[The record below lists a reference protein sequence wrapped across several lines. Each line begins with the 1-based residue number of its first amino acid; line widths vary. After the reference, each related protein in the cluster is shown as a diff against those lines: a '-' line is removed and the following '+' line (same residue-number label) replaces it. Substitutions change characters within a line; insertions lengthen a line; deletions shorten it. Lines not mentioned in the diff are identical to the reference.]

1 MPSSSSYA
9 TTTNPPHPQMKR
21 RNILALTLLSLG
33 LLSPLSLSAQRVDK
47 ASRGTGRPSSAP
59 AQSAQADSALYR
71 LITLPYPTNALEPVI
86 SERTVKL
93 HHGKH
98 LAGYVTK
105 LNQLLRESRLMERD
119 LVKLVKFASGSI
131 FDNAGQLLNHNLYF
145 AQFKPA
151 VMDRIDEPKGNLAEA
166 IKRSFGS
173 FEKFR
178 EQFEKAG
185 VSIFGSGWLWL
196 ATDEAGRLYVD
207 KEPNAGN
214 PVTSGLIP
222 LLGIDIWEHAYY
234 LDYENRRAEH
244 LKQIWH
250 IIDWE
255 VVSRRY
261 EERASFFAK

>member
-1 MPSSSSYA
+1 
-9 TTTNPPHPQMKR
+9 MKR
-21 RNILALTLLSLG
+21 RSIIPFTLLSLS
-33 LLSPLSLSAQRVDK
+33 LLSPSILSAQSESK
-47 ASRGTGRPSSAP
+47 ASREVGL
-59 AQSAQADSALYR
+59 QSRTSISQPGVTDSIAFR
-71 LITLPYPTNALEPVI
+71 LIALPYATNALEPVI

-105 LNQLLRESRLMERD
+105 LNQLLVENKIMERD
-119 LVKLVKFASGSI
+119 LVKLVKFASGSV

-145 AQFKPA
+145 TQFKPA
-151 VMDRIDEPKGNLAEA
+151 NMKQIEEPKGALAEA

-178 EQFEKAG
+178 ERFEKAG
-185 VSIFGSGWLWL
+185 ASIFGSGWLWL
-196 ATDEAGRLYVD
+196 AANEHGSLYID
-207 KEPNAGN
+207 KEPNGGN
-214 PVTSGLIP
+214 PVTIGLIP
-222 LLGIDIWEHAYY
+222 ILGIDVWEHAYY

-261 EERASFFAK
+261 EERASFLTK

>member
-1 MPSSSSYA
+1 
-9 TTTNPPHPQMKR
+9 MKR
-21 RNILALTLLSLG
+21 RSIIPLTLLTLS
-33 LLSPLSLSAQRVDK
+33 LLSTPILSAQEGGKV
-47 ASRGTGRPSSAP
+47 SREAGLQPRTVALQQGM
-59 AQSAQADSALYR
+59 ADGAVHQ
-71 LITLPYPTNALEPVI
+71 LIALPYATNALEPVI

-105 LNQLLRESRLMERD
+105 LNQLLAENKVMERD
-119 LVKLVKFASGSI
+119 LVKLVKFASGSV

-145 AQFKPA
+145 TQFKPA
-151 VMDRIDEPKGNLAEA
+151 NMKQIEEPKGALAEA

-178 EQFEKAG
+178 ERFEKAG
-185 VSIFGSGWLWL
+185 ASIFGSGWLWL
-196 ATDEAGRLYVD
+196 AANEHGSLYIA
-207 KEPNAGN
+207 KEPNGGN
-214 PVTSGLIP
+214 PVTIGLIP
-222 LLGIDIWEHAYY
+222 ILGIDVWEHAYY

-261 EERASFFAK
+261 EERASFFSK

>member
-1 MPSSSSYA
+1 
-9 TTTNPPHPQMKR
+9 MKR
-21 RNILALTLLSLG
+21 RSIIPLTLLTLS
-33 LLSPLSLSAQRVDK
+33 LLSTPMLSAQEGGKV
-47 ASRGTGRPSSAP
+47 SREAGLQPRTAALPQGM
-59 AQSAQADSALYR
+59 ADGAVHQ
-71 LITLPYPTNALEPVI
+71 LIALPYATNALEPVI

-98 LAGYVTK
+98 LAGYVSK
-105 LNQLLRESRLMERD
+105 LNQLLAENKIMERD
-119 LVKLVKFASGSI
+119 LVKLVKFASGSV

-145 AQFKPA
+145 TQFKPA
-151 VMDRIDEPKGNLAEA
+151 NMKQIEEPKGALAEA

-178 EQFEKAG
+178 ERFEKAG
-185 VSIFGSGWLWL
+185 ASIFGSGWLWL
-196 ATDEAGRLYVD
+196 AANEHGSLYID
-207 KEPNAGN
+207 KEPNGGN
-214 PVTSGLIP
+214 PVTIGLIP
-222 LLGIDIWEHAYY
+222 ILGIDVWEHAYY

-261 EERASFFAK
+261 EERTSFFSK

>member
-1 MPSSSSYA
+1 
-9 TTTNPPHPQMKR
+9 MKR
-21 RNILALTLLSLG
+21 RSIIPLTLLTLS
-33 LLSPLSLSAQRVDK
+33 LLSTPMLSAQEGGKV
-47 ASRGTGRPSSAP
+47 SREAGLQPRTAALQQGM
-59 AQSAQADSALYR
+59 ADGAVHQ
-71 LITLPYPTNALEPVI
+71 LIALPYATNALEPVI

-98 LAGYVTK
+98 LAGYVSK
-105 LNQLLRESRLMERD
+105 LNQLLAENKIMERD
-119 LVKLVKFASGSI
+119 LVKLVKFASGSV

-145 AQFKPA
+145 TQFKPA
-151 VMDRIDEPKGNLAEA
+151 NMKQIEEPKGALAEA

-178 EQFEKAG
+178 ERFEKAG
-185 VSIFGSGWLWL
+185 ASIFGSGWLWL
-196 ATDEAGRLYVD
+196 AANEHGSLYID
-207 KEPNAGN
+207 KEPNGGN
-214 PVTSGLIP
+214 PVTIGLIP
-222 LLGIDIWEHAYY
+222 ILGIDVWEHAYY

-261 EERASFFAK
+261 EERTSFFSK

>member
-1 MPSSSSYA
+1 
-9 TTTNPPHPQMKR
+9 MKR
-21 RNILALTLLSLG
+21 RSIIPLTLLTLS
-33 LLSPLSLSAQRVDK
+33 LLSSPMLSAQEGGKV
-47 ASRGTGRPSSAP
+47 SREAGLQPRTAALQQGM
-59 AQSAQADSALYR
+59 ADGAVHQ
-71 LITLPYPTNALEPVI
+71 LIALPYATNALEPVI

-98 LAGYVTK
+98 LAGYVSK
-105 LNQLLRESRLMERD
+105 LNQLLVENKIMERD
-119 LVKLVKFASGSI
+119 LVKLVKFASGSV

-145 AQFKPA
+145 TQFKPA
-151 VMDRIDEPKGNLAEA
+151 NMKQIEEPKGALAEA

-178 EQFEKAG
+178 ERFEKAG
-185 VSIFGSGWLWL
+185 ASIFGSGWLWL
-196 ATDEAGRLYVD
+196 AANEHGSLYID
-207 KEPNAGN
+207 KEPNGGN
-214 PVTSGLIP
+214 PVTIGLIP
-222 LLGIDIWEHAYY
+222 ILGIDVWEHAYY

-261 EERASFFAK
+261 EERTSFFSK

>member
-1 MPSSSSYA
+1 M
-9 TTTNPPHPQMKR
+9 
-21 RNILALTLLSLG
+21 
-33 LLSPLSLSAQRVDK
+33 LSAQEGGKV
-47 ASRGTGRPSSAP
+47 SSEAGLQP
-59 AQSAQADSALYR
+59 RTVALQQGMADGAVHQ
-71 LITLPYPTNALEPVI
+71 LIALPYATNALEPVI

-105 LNQLLRESRLMERD
+105 LNQLLAENKVMERD
-119 LVKLVKFASGSI
+119 LVKLVKFASGSV

-145 AQFKPA
+145 TQFKPA
-151 VMDRIDEPKGNLAEA
+151 NMKQIEEPKGALAEA

-178 EQFEKAG
+178 ERFEQAG
-185 VSIFGSGWLWL
+185 ASIFGSGWLWL
-196 ATDEAGRLYVD
+196 AANEHGSLYID
-207 KEPNAGN
+207 KEPNGGN

-222 LLGIDIWEHAYY
+222 ILGIDVWEHAYY

-261 EERASFFAK
+261 EERTSFFTK

>member
-1 MPSSSSYA
+1 
-9 TTTNPPHPQMKR
+9 MKR
-21 RNILALTLLSLG
+21 RSIITLTLLGLI
-33 LLSPLSLSAQRVDK
+33 LLSTPVLTAQGGDK
-47 ASRGTGRPSSAP
+47 ASREAGRQPNTT
-59 AQSAQADSALYR
+59 AQQAQADS
-71 LITLPYPTNALEPVI
+71 TLYPTNALEPVI

-145 AQFKPA
+145 TQFKPA

-261 EERASFFAK
+261 EERASFYAK

>member
-1 MPSSSSYA
+1 
-9 TTTNPPHPQMKR
+9 MKR
-21 RNILALTLLSLG
+21 RSIIPLTLLTLS
-33 LLSPLSLSAQRVDK
+33 LLSSPMLSAQEGGKV
-47 ASRGTGRPSSAP
+47 SREAGLQPRTAALQQGM
-59 AQSAQADSALYR
+59 ADGAVHQ
-71 LITLPYPTNALEPVI
+71 LIALPYATNALEPVI

-98 LAGYVTK
+98 LAGYVSK
-105 LNQLLRESRLMERD
+105 LNQLLAENKIMERD
-119 LVKLVKFASGSI
+119 LVKLVKFASGSV

-145 AQFKPA
+145 TQFKPA
-151 VMDRIDEPKGNLAEA
+151 NMKQIEEPKGALAEA

-178 EQFEKAG
+178 ERFEKAG
-185 VSIFGSGWLWL
+185 ASIFGSGWLWL
-196 ATDEAGRLYVD
+196 AANEHGSLYID
-207 KEPNAGN
+207 KEPNGGN
-214 PVTSGLIP
+214 PVTIGLIP
-222 LLGIDIWEHAYY
+222 ILGIDVWEHAYY

-261 EERASFFAK
+261 EERTSFFSK

>member
-1 MPSSSSYA
+1 
-9 TTTNPPHPQMKR
+9 MKR

-33 LLSPLSLSAQRVDK
+33 LLSPLCLSAQRVDK
-47 ASRGTGRPSSAP
+47 ASRSTGRTSSAP

-119 LVKLVKFASGSI
+119 LVKLVKFASGS
-131 FDNAGQLLNHNLYF
+131 
-145 AQFKPA
+145 
-151 VMDRIDEPKGNLAEA
+151 

>member
-1 MPSSSSYA
+1 M
-9 TTTNPPHPQMKR
+9 
-21 RNILALTLLSLG
+21 
-33 LLSPLSLSAQRVDK
+33 LSAQEGGQV
-47 ASRGTGRPSSAP
+47 SREAGL
-59 AQSAQADSALYR
+59 QSRTFTSQQGVTDGAAFQ
-71 LITLPYPTNALEPVI
+71 LIALPYATNALEPVI

-105 LNQLLRESRLMERD
+105 LNQLLAENKIAERD
-119 LVKLVKFASGSI
+119 LVKLVRFASGSV

-145 AQFKPA
+145 TQFKPA
-151 VMDRIDEPKGNLAEA
+151 NMKQIEEPKGALAEA

-178 EQFEKAG
+178 ERFEKAG
-185 VSIFGSGWLWL
+185 ASIFGSGWLWL
-196 ATDEAGRLYVD
+196 AANEHGSLYIA
-207 KEPNAGN
+207 KEPNGGN
-214 PVTSGLIP
+214 PVTIGLIP
-222 LLGIDIWEHAYY
+222 ILGIDVWEHAYY

-261 EERASFFAK
+261 EERTSFFTK

>member
-1 MPSSSSYA
+1 
-9 TTTNPPHPQMKR
+9 MKR
-21 RNILALTLLSLG
+21 RSIIPLTLLTLS
-33 LLSPLSLSAQRVDK
+33 LLSTPMLSAQEGGKV
-47 ASRGTGRPSSAP
+47 SREAGLQPRTATLQQGM
-59 AQSAQADSALYR
+59 ADGAVHQ
-71 LITLPYPTNALEPVI
+71 LIALPYATNALEPVI

-93 HHGKH
+93 HYGKH
-98 LAGYVTK
+98 LAGYVSK
-105 LNQLLRESRLMERD
+105 LNQLLVENKIMERD
-119 LVKLVKFASGSI
+119 LVKLVKFASGSV

-145 AQFKPA
+145 TQFKPA
-151 VMDRIDEPKGNLAEA
+151 NMKQIEEPKGALAEA

-178 EQFEKAG
+178 ERFEKAG
-185 VSIFGSGWLWL
+185 ASIFGSGWLWL
-196 ATDEAGRLYVD
+196 AANEHGSLYIA
-207 KEPNAGN
+207 KEPNGGN
-214 PVTSGLIP
+214 PVTIGLIP
-222 LLGIDIWEHAYY
+222 ILGIDVWEHAYY

>member
-1 MPSSSSYA
+1 
-9 TTTNPPHPQMKR
+9 MKR
-21 RNILALTLLSLG
+21 RSIIPLTLLTLS
-33 LLSPLSLSAQRVDK
+33 LLSTPMLSAQEGGKV
-47 ASRGTGRPSSAP
+47 SSEAGLQLRT
-59 AQSAQADSALYR
+59 AALQQGMADGAVHQ
-71 LITLPYPTNALEPVI
+71 LIALPYATNALEPVI

-98 LAGYVTK
+98 LAGYVSK
-105 LNQLLRESRLMERD
+105 LNQLLVENKIMERD
-119 LVKLVKFASGSI
+119 LVKLVKFASGSV

-145 AQFKPA
+145 TQFKPA
-151 VMDRIDEPKGNLAEA
+151 NMKQIEEPKGALAEA

-178 EQFEKAG
+178 ERFEKAG
-185 VSIFGSGWLWL
+185 TSIFGSGWLWL
-196 ATDEAGRLYVD
+196 AANEHGSLYID
-207 KEPNAGN
+207 KEPNGGN
-214 PVTSGLIP
+214 PVTIGLIP
-222 LLGIDIWEHAYY
+222 ILGIDVWEHAYY

-261 EERASFFAK
+261 EERASFFSK

>member
-1 MPSSSSYA
+1 
-9 TTTNPPHPQMKR
+9 MKR
-21 RNILALTLLSLG
+21 RSIITLTLLGLTLLST
-33 LLSPLSLSAQRVDK
+33 PVLSAQGGDK
-47 ASRGTGRPSSAP
+47 ASREAGRQPNTT
-59 AQSAQADSALYR
+59 AQQVKTDSIAYQ
-71 LITLPYPTNALEPVI
+71 LIKLPYAANALEPVI

-105 LNQLLRESRLMERD
+105 LNQLLSESRLMERD

-145 AQFKPA
+145 TQFKPA

>member
-1 MPSSSSYA
+1 
-9 TTTNPPHPQMKR
+9 MKR
-21 RNILALTLLSLG
+21 RSIIPLTLLTLS
-33 LLSPLSLSAQRVDK
+33 LLSTPILSAQEGGKV
-47 ASRGTGRPSSAP
+47 SREAGLQPRTVALQQGM
-59 AQSAQADSALYR
+59 ADGAVHQ
-71 LITLPYPTNALEPVI
+71 LIALPYATNALEPVI

-98 LAGYVTK
+98 LAGYVSK
-105 LNQLLRESRLMERD
+105 LNQLLVENKIMERD
-119 LVKLVKFASGSI
+119 LVKLVKFASGSV

-145 AQFKPA
+145 TQFKPA
-151 VMDRIDEPKGNLAEA
+151 NMKQIEEPKGALAEA

-178 EQFEKAG
+178 ERFEKAG
-185 VSIFGSGWLWL
+185 ASIFGSGWLWL
-196 ATDEAGRLYVD
+196 AANEHGSLYID
-207 KEPNAGN
+207 KEPNGGN
-214 PVTSGLIP
+214 PVTIGLIP
-222 LLGIDIWEHAYY
+222 ILGIDVWEHAYY

-261 EERASFFAK
+261 EECASFFSK

>member
-1 MPSSSSYA
+1 
-9 TTTNPPHPQMKR
+9 MKR
-21 RNILALTLLSLG
+21 RSIIPLTLLTLS
-33 LLSPLSLSAQRVDK
+33 LLSTPMLSAQEGGQ
-47 ASRGTGRPSSAP
+47 ASREEGLQPRTAALQQGM
-59 AQSAQADSALYR
+59 ADGAVHQ
-71 LITLPYPTNALEPVI
+71 LIALPYATNALEPVI

-105 LNQLLRESRLMERD
+105 LNQLLAENKVMERD
-119 LVKLVKFASGSI
+119 LVKLVKFASGSV

-145 AQFKPA
+145 TQFKPA
-151 VMDRIDEPKGNLAEA
+151 NMKQIEEPKGALAEA

-178 EQFEKAG
+178 ERFEKAG
-185 VSIFGSGWLWL
+185 ASIFGSGWLWL
-196 ATDEAGRLYVD
+196 AANEHGSLYIA
-207 KEPNAGN
+207 KEPNGGN
-214 PVTSGLIP
+214 PVTIGLIP
-222 LLGIDIWEHAYY
+222 ILGIDVWEHAYY

-261 EERASFFAK
+261 EERASSFSK

>member
-1 MPSSSSYA
+1 
-9 TTTNPPHPQMKR
+9 MKR
-21 RNILALTLLSLG
+21 RSIIPLTLLTLS
-33 LLSPLSLSAQRVDK
+33 LLSTPMLSAQEGGKV
-47 ASRGTGRPSSAP
+47 SSEAGLQPRTP
-59 AQSAQADSALYR
+59 ALQQGMADGAVHQ
-71 LITLPYPTNALEPVI
+71 LIALPYATNALEPVI

-98 LAGYVTK
+98 LAGYVSK
-105 LNQLLRESRLMERD
+105 LNQLLVENKIMERD
-119 LVKLVKFASGSI
+119 LVKLVKFASGSV

-145 AQFKPA
+145 TQFKPA
-151 VMDRIDEPKGNLAEA
+151 NMKQIEEPKGALAEA

-178 EQFEKAG
+178 ERFEKAG
-185 VSIFGSGWLWL
+185 ASIFGSGWLWL
-196 ATDEAGRLYVD
+196 AANEHGSLYID
-207 KEPNAGN
+207 KEPNGGN
-214 PVTSGLIP
+214 PVTIGLIP
-222 LLGIDIWEHAYY
+222 ILGIDVWEHAYY

-261 EERASFFAK
+261 EERASFFSK